1 MVSNE
6 IFILCFVVWLCLIVF
21 MLLYSDYKKWT
32 REGER
37 KSENRQIL
45 QKLRSIRLC
54 LMAHPDNEPDS
65 EFADRIEDLNEL
77 IENFENTKQFR
88 TLIKQKIKHYDK
100 AKY

>member
-1 MVSNE
+1 MVTNE
-6 IFILCFVVWLCLIVF
+6 IFILCLVVYVAILVIVA
-21 MLLYSDYKKWT
+21 LYNDYKKWT

-45 QKLRSIRLC
+45 QKLRSLRLC

-77 IENFENTKQFR
+77 IEKFEK
-88 TLIKQKIKHYDK
+88 
-100 AKY
+100 

>member
-6 IFILCFVVWLCLIVF
+6 IFILCLVVWLCLIVF

-37 KSENRQIL
+37 KSENRQIM
-45 QKLRSIRLC
+45 QKLRSVRLC

-65 EFADRIEDLNEL
+65 EFADRIEDIDEL
-77 IENFENTKQFR
+77 IEKFSK
-88 TLIKQKIKHYDK
+88 
-100 AKY
+100 

>member
-6 IFILCFVVWLCLIVF
+6 IFILCFFVWLGIVVF
-21 MLLYSDYKKWT
+21 LLLYNDYKKWT

-45 QKLRSIRLC
+45 QKLRSLRLC
-54 LMAHPDNEPDS
+54 LIAHPDNEEDS

-77 IENFENTKQFR
+77 IEKFEK
-88 TLIKQKIKHYDK
+88 
-100 AKY
+100 